1 MLHIIT
7 ITLDSVGEKIS
18 RITKRDLKAMI
29 AGPFEVAVVTWW
41 NGYAELRF
49 KPYARAKLG
58 YQIKGSTAKRKER
71 YGAKDPLVWTGELRS
86 RVLSQSTVRIMG
98 SAANMRGVVN
108 MGRTPHNIVQQ
119 VLETVPDDEVK
130 KTVEP
135 TWLEAFEEIL
145 DQLLETGAAPKGHRA
160 PKLSPSGARSSATG
174 GGNAERYRRA
184 KERMELARADAA
196 DFAQDLDIR
205 QEEGRAR
212 AQESLKRTHDRWR
225 RSAGGSAP
233 GGAAGWGMSRTY
245 LGSARHRHAQAQ
257 RRYRERIRQRS

>member
-1 MLHIIT
+1 MLHVIT
-7 ITLDSVGEKIS
+7 ITLDAASERIS
-18 RITKRDLKAMI
+18 RVTKRDLKAMI
-29 AGPFEVAVVTWW
+29 AGPFEIAVVTWW

-58 YQIKGSTAKRKER
+58 YRIKEETAKRKER

-86 RVLSQSTVRIMG
+86 RVLSRSTVKIMG

-108 MGRTPHNIVQQ
+108 MGRTPHNIVLM
-119 VLETVPDDEVK
+119 VLETVPEDEVK

-135 TWLEAFEEIL
+135 TWLEAFEELL
-145 DQLLETGAAPKGHRA
+145 DQLLETGTAPRSHRK
-160 PKLSPSGARSSATG
+160 PKLSPAGARSSIAG
-174 GGNAERYRRA
+174 GGNAERFRRA
-184 KERMELARADAA
+184 QERMMLARADAQ

-212 AQESLKRTHDRWR
+212 AQNALKRTHDRWR

-257 RRYRERIRQRS
+257 RRYRERIRQRR